1 MVASQVK
8 KSNDWQAAENVKTL
22 AQMRTHIEKCKE
34 WLTAA
39 NDDGEEELQIPPSRY
54 KDLPITSGS
63 VVPRIPNIGIRPE
76 DIPPVGVFTCF
87 LCNKEDQIE
96 AGQLVSANPFTRAS
110 CMVVCQN
117 CTT

>member
-8 KSNDWQAAENVKTL
+8 KSTDWQAAESVKTL

-39 NDDGEEELQIPPSRY
+39 DDGDEELQIPPSRY
-54 KDLPITSGS
+54 TDLPWIASAS
-63 VVPRIPNIGIRPE
+63 LPRVPNIGIRLE

-87 LCNKEDQIE
+87 LCDKEDQIE
-96 AGQLVSANPFTRAS
+96 AAQLVSANPFTRAP
-110 CMVVCQN
+110 CMVICQN